1 VTTSTDPSTTASP
14 VGSDQRHG
22 GWTRLVLLVVPV
34 AAATVSVVA
43 AWRFRVTVGDTAWLT
58 QRVADVVAGRW
69 PLVGMPSSVGR
80 GAIATSHPGP
90 VEFYWLAPWWWLA
103 GFRGITLGS
112 AASSVV
118 ALSWLGFAVRGLP
131 RSSTGL
137 AVGAQVA
144 AVVGILTIGLES
156 LADPWNPYLA
166 LPWAVLLLAGVAQ
179 LANHQRRGWVTAS
192 VAGSVVAQLHAG
204 FLPWVALFVVVA
216 VVIGVRHADA
226 RPDRKTGFAAL
237 TALVVLWLAPFI
249 DLIGGSHNPWLLFRA
264 AAKGG
269 AVAGWRPV
277 VVAAGS
283 ALRPI
288 PTALDGPWLTSDP
301 RSVEYLVVFVTAL
314 AGALTWWFARRDRPA
329 RIWIALSGTGL
340 AAWLAAATR
349 ALPFGQFLPVAY
361 TRLLWPLASVLW
373 FWIAAAWWEHRPTW
387 ASRAWWIPAVVLVA
401 WVASIPRGYVG
412 IDPAIRIRGRQLV
425 DALDS
430 GMPRTG
436 PQNVT
441 ARTWLGGLYLEPTVT
456 AELDRRGIRSGVGA
470 NRQWDLAQMTT
481 RPSPLAGAR
490 CETVLGDEPGGG
502 SVVAPPRGLDAAQQ
516 RRLRQLRDQLV
527 REHPVLRLS
536 RAGKVE
542 RDSRFEHDARGE
554 QARHLI
560 DSGNLADLVVS
571 GLVDGVTMRDPAV
584 AEYVEL
590 AHLANPSWSDLT
602 IQQTGC

>member
-1 VTTSTDPSTTASP
+1 MTTSTDPSTTASP
-14 VGSDQRHG
+14 VESAERHG
-22 GWTRLVLLVVPV
+22 GWTRLLLLAVPV

-90 VEFYWLAPWWWLA
+90 VEFYWLAPWWWLG

-118 ALSWLGFAVRGLP
+118 ALSWLGLAVKGLP
-131 RSSTGL
+131 RSSIGL

-144 AVVGILTIGLES
+144 AVVGVLTIGLES

-179 LANHQRRGWVTAS
+179 LANDQRRGWITTS

-204 FLPWVALFVVVA
+204 FVPWVGLFVVVA
-216 VVIGVRHADA
+216 VVIGIRHDDA
-226 RPDRKTGFAAL
+226 RPDRRTGIATI
-237 TALVVLWLAPFI
+237 TAVVVLWLAPFV
-249 DLIGGSHNPWLLFRA
+249 DLIGGSHNPWLLARA
-264 AAKGG
+264 AARGG
-269 AVAGWRPV
+269 EVAGWRPV
-277 VVAAGS
+277 VVAAGA

-288 PTALDGPWLTSDP
+288 PTAFDGPWLTSDP
-301 RSVEYLVVFVTAL
+301 RAVEYLVVIVTAL
-314 AGALTWWFARRDRPA
+314 VGATTWWFARRDRPA

-349 ALPFGQFLPVAY
+349 ALPFAHFLPVAY

-373 FWIAAAWWEHRPTW
+373 FWIAAAWWERRPAW
-387 ASRAWWIPAVVLVA
+387 ALRAWWIPVVVLVA

-412 IDPAIRIRGRQLV
+412 IDPSIRIRGRQLV
-425 DALDS
+425 DDLDR
-430 GMPRTG
+430 GRLRTD

-456 AELDRRGIRSGVGA
+456 AELDRRRIRSGVGT

-481 RPSPLAGAR
+481 RPSPLADTSCA
-490 CETVLGDEPGGG
+490 TVLENEPVGGDLIAPG
-502 SVVAPPRGLDAAQQ
+502 RGLDATQQ
-516 RRLRQLRDQLV
+516 RRLRQLRDQLA

-542 RDSRFEHDARGE
+542 DDPRFGHDARGE
-554 QARHLI
+554 SARRLI
-560 DSGNLADLVVS
+560 ESGDLADLVVS
-571 GLVDGVTMRDPAV
+571 GLVEGVTMRDPAV

-590 AHLANPSWSDLT
+590 THLANPSWADLT
-602 IQQTGC
+602 IRQTGC